1 MKQQEVQAFMLENMD
16 KIAATVWNYTFYT
29 MCLLFCAVTLH
40 FFLAHPTPEM
50 MQGFGVI
57 ALFSVGSYLYDREHP
72 R

>member
-1 MKQQEVQAFMLENMD
+1 MEQKEIQAFMLENMD
-16 KIAATVWNYTFYT
+16 KIAAMVWNYTFYT

-50 MQGFGVI
+50 VQGFGVI
-57 ALFSVGSYLYDREHP
+57 ALFSGASYLYDRKHP